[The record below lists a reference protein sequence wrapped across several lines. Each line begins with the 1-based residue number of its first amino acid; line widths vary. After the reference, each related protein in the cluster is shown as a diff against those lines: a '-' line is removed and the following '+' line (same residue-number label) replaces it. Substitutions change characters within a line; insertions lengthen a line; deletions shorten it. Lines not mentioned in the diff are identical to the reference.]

1 MNKQE
6 IQDIL
11 NMQLALVNSDK
22 LNAVIEAINENN
34 LSYVKEN
41 AISLNDELQGVA
53 LIYSITNDKLE
64 IVMSM
69 IDNNHRLLENP
80 DISKLA
86 LMYYAVENN
95 VKALEYF
102 YSKDIKV
109 SKEDLYDTLVQACER
124 KSEDA
129 VRLILKK
136 ENDINFADIISTNNN
151 VVNVEDD
158 LEKEVTEN
166 RRRVLP
172 ALDIN
177 AMRTRLGMYFEPIN
191 IKRVDTKEITQRCI
205 DLFEM
210 LLKNGIR
217 TSIKSEYGKT
227 PLQYVL
233 DTKNGQLIT
242 KILDHHAYT
251 RYNKKS
257 ALGYDLRDL
266 HIAKEDLNRVLKSEW
281 YKKVKEQKEALK
293 EDIKAIIHC
302 ENDDELKKVVSKI
315 AKKRQLDEINKS
327 LENNEDIRVISESL
341 KATLKRKLNKTNNLL
356 QKVKRFKDRIE
367 LNTKEKVFE
376 VINLCKKKEI
386 KNLSNRMKKINL

>member
-166 RRRVLP
+166 P
-172 ALDIN
+172 
-177 AMRTRLGMYFEPIN
+177 YFYNYN
-191 IKRVDTKEITQRCI
+191 I
-205 DLFEM
+205 FE
-210 LLKNGIR
+210 LL
-217 TSIKSEYGKT
+217 
-227 PLQYVL
+227 
-233 DTKNGQLIT
+233 
-242 KILDHHAYT
+242 
-251 RYNKKS
+251 
-257 ALGYDLRDL
+257 
-266 HIAKEDLNRVLKSEW
+266 KEDL
-281 YKKVKEQKEALK
+281 
-293 EDIKAIIHC
+293 
-302 ENDDELKKVVSKI
+302 
-315 AKKRQLDEINKS
+315 
-327 LENNEDIRVISESL
+327 
-341 KATLKRKLNKTNNLL
+341 TT
-356 QKVKRFKDRIE
+356 
-367 LNTKEKVFE
+367 
-376 VINLCKKKEI
+376 
-386 KNLSNRMKKINL
+386 